1 MPKRLTLAK
10 IFLESFLWQ
19 IFCSSIFLSTYFFA
33 KRIVSQIL
41 AKKCFW
47 APSWQDSGAGGRS
60 RIVHFMN
67 FSYGPLNLQTCKVS
81 KLPDFFPGKNPQW
94 LYYNHKN
101 VNRYLTQKL
110 PIFRACAN
118 GDLLSIIKNNFWKF
132 EKNSPR
138 SILRTKRAGSFIF
151 CN

>member
-81 KLPDFFPGKNPQW
+81 KLPDFFPGKPIICSPMTV
-94 LYYNHKN
+94 LYGMSVVGVKT
-101 VNRYLTQKL
+101 RLRPSIDPLCRLSPL
-110 PIFRACAN
+110 PRGCTDRRI
-118 GDLLSIIKNNFWKF
+118 
-132 EKNSPR
+132 
-138 SILRTKRAGSFIF
+138 
-151 CN
+151 